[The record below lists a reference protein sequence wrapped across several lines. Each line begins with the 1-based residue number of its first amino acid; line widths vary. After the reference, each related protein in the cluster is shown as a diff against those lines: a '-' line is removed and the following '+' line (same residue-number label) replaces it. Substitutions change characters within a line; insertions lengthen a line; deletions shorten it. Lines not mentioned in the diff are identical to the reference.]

1 MSGIYNLVQG
11 YTSTRECSEH
21 YPKAHECD
29 PTASRACALLAK
41 QSLYWLHCKLSP
53 EVKIVKKK
61 KKIVRTLLDLTCKH
75 RNPFCLSCKLSSN
88 EEANASLEAV

>member
-29 PTASRACALLAK
+29 PTASRACAILAK

-61 KKIVRTLLDLTCKH
+61 KKKSCEDPSGPDLQAQESIL
-75 RNPFCLSCKLSSN
+75 FVLQALQQ
-88 EEANASLEAV
+88 